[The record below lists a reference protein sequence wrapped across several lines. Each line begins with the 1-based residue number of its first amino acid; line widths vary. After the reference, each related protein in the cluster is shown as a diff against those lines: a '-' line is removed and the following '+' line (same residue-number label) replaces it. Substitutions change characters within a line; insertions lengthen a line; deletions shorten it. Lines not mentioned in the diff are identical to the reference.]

1 MRGSAGGAGGVAPGF
16 LDTEMTDGF
25 GADHLAS
32 IRRRAPLGL
41 PTAEQVAGA
50 VLYLLSPAAASVT
63 GTVMTVDGG
72 SRA

>member
-1 MRGSAGGAGGVAPGF
+1 MTEGF
-16 LDTEMTDGF
+16 D
-25 GADHLAS
+25 ADQLVS

-41 PTAEQVAGA
+41 PTSEQVAGA

-72 SRA
+72 SIA